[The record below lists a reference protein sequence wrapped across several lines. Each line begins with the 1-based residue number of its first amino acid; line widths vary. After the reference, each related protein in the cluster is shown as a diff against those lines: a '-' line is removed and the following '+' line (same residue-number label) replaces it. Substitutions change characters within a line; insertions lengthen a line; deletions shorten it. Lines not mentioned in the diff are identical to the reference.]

1 MATCSDTIFLFC
13 FFVLQVANLRE
24 QKINELEGKLVGVA
38 QECVMYVDIYVYSF
52 TFFVGY
58 AQIQFCVDFS
68 AEYVHIQYVLKL
80 KCAKCNDFMCFF

>member
-1 MATCSDTIFLFC
+1 M
-13 FFVLQVANLRE
+13 ANLRE

-38 QECVMYVDIYVYSF
+38 QECVMYVDIYMYTVSP
-52 TFFVGY
+52 FFVGY

-80 KCAKCNDFMCFF
+80 KCAKLKCAMCNDFMCFF